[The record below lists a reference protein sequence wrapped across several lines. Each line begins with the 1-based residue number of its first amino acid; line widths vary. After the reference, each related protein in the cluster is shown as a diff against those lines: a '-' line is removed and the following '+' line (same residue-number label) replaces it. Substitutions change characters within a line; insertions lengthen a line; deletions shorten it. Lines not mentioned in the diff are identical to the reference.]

1 VTTPTVGQWVKLVD
15 TEVQREP
22 FVMGPYLGTDR
33 WGDWLIDWPDDPHP
47 EDGWD
52 ADPIEGLAWVHC
64 TPEEVAAEQLRRG
77 ATL

>member
-1 VTTPTVGQWVKLVD
+1 
-15 TEVQREP
+15 
-22 FVMGPYLGTDR
+22 MGPYRGADR